1 VFDAASVNLE
11 IRMALS
17 EAAWLN
23 MALMA
28 GPTELCWY
36 NEHVRYLLFIAV
48 GSAAVQTEAALVRN
62 GHRVGFDLDFAQ
74 PYQRIVWHVDEFST
88 LRREFLAMEAFLDR
102 AVG

>member
-1 VFDAASVNLE
+1 
-11 IRMALS
+11 
-17 EAAWLN
+17 

-48 GSAAVQTEAALVRN
+48 GSASVQTEAALVRN

-74 PYQRIVWHVDEFST
+74 PYQRIVWQVDEFST

-102 AVG
+102 AVASH